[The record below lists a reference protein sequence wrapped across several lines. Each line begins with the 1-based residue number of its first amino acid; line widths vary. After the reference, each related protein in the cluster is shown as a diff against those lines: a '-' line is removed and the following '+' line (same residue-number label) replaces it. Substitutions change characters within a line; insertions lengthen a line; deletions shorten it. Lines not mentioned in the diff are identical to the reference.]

1 MKMKMR
7 EMACELWRRRVQ
19 QSFILNS
26 VSGSCDEKIV
36 TVTETITELTLLLS
50 KLQNQKSVACDD
62 LSGFVY

>member
-50 KLQNQKSVACDD
+50 KTAAMIY